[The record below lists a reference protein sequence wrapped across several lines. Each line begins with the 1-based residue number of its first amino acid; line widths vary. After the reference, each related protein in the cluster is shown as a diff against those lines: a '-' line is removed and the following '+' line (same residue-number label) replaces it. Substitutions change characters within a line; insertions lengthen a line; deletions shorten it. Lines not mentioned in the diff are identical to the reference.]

1 MKEQRVKQLN
11 SFINENII
19 KRKAMFIPI
28 LGVSVFML
36 VGYAAVDKEAPK
48 IVSNRIEVS
57 YGDKVDLDAIDITD
71 NQDSRPEIEVTANDL
86 SSVNVNQLG
95 TYDLSVTATDSFSN
109 TASKVIKVDV
119 VDDEAPKFK
128 VAGVETGYVVQVPIN
143 GSQDISSY
151 VTASDNV
158 DGDVS
163 PFIESNQELDTTKAG
178 IQDIKLSV
186 TDSSGNV
193 NEKTF
198 TFAVS
203 DLTAPVVTLSQG
215 NDIVIDYGSEFKLEN
230 FLTATDDQSAVTN
243 TVTGEVDTKKENEVQ
258 TITVSTQDEA
268 KNEVLTTL
276 NFTVKDISGPQ
287 VNLSTNAVEVIKGD
301 AFDPRQ
307 YLVSA
312 IDNKDGDVTGNVVI
326 GNIDTGSTGDKAVT
340 YTVSD
345 SSGNQTVATLNV
357 KVYTPGSKILET
369 AYTKLGSPYVWGA
382 TGPNSFDCSG
392 FTSWVYRQHGISLS
406 RTAQAQSQGGKAVDR
421 ADLQPG
427 DLVFFG
433 SSTSRITHV
442 GIYVGN
448 QVVIEARSELVDVE
462 TNPIGSRDFTYC
474 LFLPG
479 IEYTENPN
487 DTAVVNVDSSY
498 ENKWTGKIV
507 NAPSVVPQISPSNK
521 QAAFGFGMLNNGT
534 QVTVVGVDKDYYRIK
549 SAFGS
554 YGYVYSYYIG
564 TLNAASYEKQY
575 NQWVG
580 SANSTTGIVNI
591 RTGPSTTY
599 DQNSNV
605 PSVSNGGTF
614 EVLGEVLG
622 NSDNRLWYYVRILG
636 QYYGY
641 VRSDLVSRQIMV
653 SYTAWIGEAKSS
665 TGTVNIRTAPT
676 VNSALSGV
684 LSALSNGNTVTVT
697 SETRGNDGIDRK
709 SVV

>member
-1 MKEQRVKQLN
+1 M
-11 SFINENII
+11 
-19 KRKAMFIPI
+19 
-28 LGVSVFML
+28 
-36 VGYAAVDKEAPK
+36 
-48 IVSNRIEVS
+48 
-57 YGDKVDLDAIDITD
+57 
-71 NQDSRPEIEVTANDL
+71 
-86 SSVNVNQLG
+86 NVNQLG

-243 TVTGEVDTKKENEVQ
+243 TV
-258 TITVSTQDEA
+258 
-268 KNEVLTTL
+268 
-276 NFTVKDISGPQ
+276 
-287 VNLSTNAVEVIKGD
+287 EVIKGD

-448 QVVIEARSELVDVE
+448 GQMVHSPQTGDVVKVSSLNRNYVCARRYL
-462 TNPIGSRDFTYC
+462 
-474 LFLPG
+474 
-479 IEYTENPN
+479 
-487 DTAVVNVDSSY
+487 
-498 ENKWTGKIV
+498 
-507 NAPSVVPQISPSNK
+507 
-521 QAAFGFGMLNNGT
+521 
-534 QVTVVGVDKDYYRIK
+534 
-549 SAFGS
+549 
-554 YGYVYSYYIG
+554 
-564 TLNAASYEKQY
+564 
-575 NQWVG
+575 
-580 SANSTTGIVNI
+580 
-591 RTGPSTTY
+591 
-599 DQNSNV
+599 
-605 PSVSNGGTF
+605 
-614 EVLGEVLG
+614 
-622 NSDNRLWYYVRILG
+622 
-636 QYYGY
+636 
-641 VRSDLVSRQIMV
+641 
-653 SYTAWIGEAKSS
+653 
-665 TGTVNIRTAPT
+665 
-676 VNSALSGV
+676 
-684 LSALSNGNTVTVT
+684 
-697 SETRGNDGIDRK
+697 
-709 SVV
+709 

>member
-312 IDNKDGDVTGNVVI
+312 IDNKKSTPSNRSIELPNFPNINKTRVI
-326 GNIDTGSTGDKAVT
+326 TI
-340 YTVSD
+340 
-345 SSGNQTVATLNV
+345 
-357 KVYTPGSKILET
+357 
-369 AYTKLGSPYVWGA
+369 TK
-382 TGPNSFDCSG
+382 
-392 FTSWVYRQHGISLS
+392 GISLDDS
-406 RTAQAQSQGGKAVDR
+406 IYLGYLYEDNYQVNKAKVFEYRFNGAHPKYTFLNEKEINDYLRRGIDVNTWTVDS
-421 ADLQPG
+421 D
-427 DLVFFG
+427 DIKDF
-433 SSTSRITHV
+433 
-442 GIYVGN
+442 
-448 QVVIEARSELVDVE
+448 LVDEGVKTII
-462 TNPIGSRDFTYC
+462 TN
-474 LFLPG
+474 
-479 IEYTENPN
+479 
-487 DTAVVNVDSSY
+487 
-498 ENKWTGKIV
+498 
-507 NAPSVVPQISPSNK
+507 
-521 QAAFGFGMLNNGT
+521 
-534 QVTVVGVDKDYYRIK
+534 KDI
-549 SAFGS
+549 
-554 YGYVYSYYIG
+554 
-564 TLNAASYEKQY
+564 
-575 NQWVG
+575 
-580 SANSTTGIVNI
+580 
-591 RTGPSTTY
+591 
-599 DQNSNV
+599 
-605 PSVSNGGTF
+605 
-614 EVLGEVLG
+614 
-622 NSDNRLWYYVRILG
+622 
-636 QYYGY
+636 
-641 VRSDLVSRQIMV
+641 
-653 SYTAWIGEAKSS
+653 
-665 TGTVNIRTAPT
+665 
-676 VNSALSGV
+676 
-684 LSALSNGNTVTVT
+684 
-697 SETRGNDGIDRK
+697 
-709 SVV
+709 